1 MELSKAYEPAI
12 QRMQELGLDL
22 VTIKRE
28 ISFAIQLMNKNQRLQ
43 ECSANSKMAA
53 IVNIANIGLTLN
65 PAAKEAYLLPRW
77 NNLTKENE
85 CCLEPGYIGLVKL
98 LTDAGSVKNVL
109 CQLVYEG
116 DDFTLDIADNK
127 NPVKHSPRLI
137 KANRGPLLGAYALA
151 TLPDDN
157 RQVEWMDKDEL
168 YGIRER
174 SETYKAF
181 MNGKVKS
188 CTWVT
193 DEGEMMRKTV
203 IKRIYKY
210 LPRTDRMS
218 AIDNA
223 IEVDN
228 QDYKATDGQIGYI
241 ESLLENSTFDVDQRK
256 YIETEI
262 SFGITA
268 GRAGELID
276 QLNLNQMNR
285 ITQSGSYNQGDIKQQ
300 LDELT

>member
-1 MELSKAYEPAI
+1 MELSKAYDPAI

-28 ISFAIQLMNKNQRLQ
+28 ISFAIQLMNKSQKLQ
-43 ECSANSKMAA
+43 GCSANSKMAA

-77 NNLTKENE
+77 SSITKEDE
-85 CCLEPGYIGLVKL
+85 CCLEPSYVGLVKL

-116 DDFTLDIADNK
+116 DNFHIDIADNK
-127 NPVKHSPRLI
+127 TPVKHSPCLI
-137 KANRGPLLGAYALA
+137 KANRGGLIGAYAIA

-181 MNGKVKS
+181 LAGKVKS

-210 LPRTDRMS
+210 LPRTDRMT

-228 QDYKATDGQIGYI
+228 QDYKATDGQINYI
-241 ESLLENSTFDVDQRK
+241 ESLIESSTYDHEQRK
-256 YIETEI
+256 YLE
-262 SFGITA
+262 
-268 GRAGELID
+268 GELVNLSSVRASELIED
-276 QLNLNQMNR
+276 LRLNQLNPV
-285 ITQSGSYNQGDIKQQ
+285 THGGSYNQGDIKAQIKQ
-300 LDELT
+300 IA